1 MKLGDAV
8 CTTPLLH
15 AIKKHLPK
23 ARVIFIGDK
32 VNELVLAGSK
42 DIDEYVVYT
51 DAAHQLLVTRL
62 SGKIDV
68 GIIPGPNA
76 RAVAFFAHAGAKMI
90 IAPKVVGGWSPYET
104 KWYRLLRPF
113 VALMPHRFGEYAP
126 REYLRLL
133 EPLGI
138 QETDTTKHLAVT
150 DTARVKMHTAVEGLK
165 RPLVGISASA
175 GNKAKRWSGERF
187 AAVAAHVHARGGT
200 AVIIGGPADQ
210 EEVAGMRAHL
220 GSTPVADFSMK
231 TSIEE
236 LKALIAEFDLFI
248 ALDTGPI
255 YVAEAFDVPTVDI
268 VGPMDEREQP
278 PRGPLN
284 LVVVPP
290 FPRIPQM
297 HIMNARIFDVAEAT
311 RQTESITVAQ
321 VTEAIDQV
329 LAKNRSSGHE
339 PR

>member
-1 MKLGDAV
+1 
-8 CTTPLLH
+8 
-15 AIKKHLPK
+15 
-23 ARVIFIGDK
+23 
-32 VNELVLAGSK
+32 
-42 DIDEYVVYT
+42 
-51 DAAHQLLVTRL
+51 
-62 SGKIDV
+62 
-68 GIIPGPNA
+68 
-76 RAVAFFAHAGAKMI
+76 
-90 IAPKVVGGWSPYET
+90 
-104 KWYRLLRPF
+104 
-113 VALMPHRFGEYAP
+113 
-126 REYLRLL
+126 
-133 EPLGI
+133 
-138 QETDTTKHLAVT
+138 
-150 DTARVKMHTAVEGLK
+150 
-165 RPLVGISASA
+165 
-175 GNKAKRWSGERF
+175 
-187 AAVAAHVHARGGT
+187 
-200 AVIIGGPADQ
+200 
-210 EEVAGMRAHL
+210 MRAHL